1 MIIKYLCLILVAG
14 WSVVR
19 AFSQSDTLPEKILDP
34 AEIRASAN
42 RAVQGPED
50 TRGAAI
56 MVARKAEII
65 NVRVLQADLS
75 ANLSRQLFSR
85 TPGVQHWEN
94 DGSGIQTGIA
104 VRGLS
109 PNRSWEFN
117 VRQNGTD
124 ISPDVFGYP
133 EAYYTPPAEAID
145 RIEMVRGA
153 SALQWGPQFGGL
165 LNYIIRKGATDKKI
179 EVESRQTLGAFGLF
193 NTFSAAGGTIGK
205 VNYYTWFHYR
215 RADGWRDNSAYHIR
229 TGYAA
234 LDYHLSART
243 TIGMCITLSGY
254 TSQQP
259 GGLTDAQF
267 TDDARM
273 SVRSRNWFSAPW
285 NLINLSLDHVWSET
299 SQLQVR
305 VFGGV
310 SERNSVGFLSA
321 PTTPDAVLPGAEAFA
336 NRQVDRDHYKS
347 LGTEVRWLKH
357 YRLAGAAVVSASGI
371 RAYGC
376 ETLRNQ
382 QGTGT
387 DASGFDLAVNGAYA
401 RALQF
406 GTYNFALFN
415 EQCLKPND
423 RLAYTFGMR
432 LENIT
437 STIDGRIAPNN
448 GVLTRQ
454 AQRRQLL
461 LFSAGMSYKPGAG
474 GLELY
479 ANISEAF
486 RPVTY
491 AEITPSATTDVVDP
505 ALRDASGYTAE
516 SGIRGW
522 IGRRLYTDGTV
533 FLLDYRNRT
542 GVLVQNGVNF
552 RTNVGDSRS
561 AGVEWYSEYNLGKW
575 ENENQLRRL
584 QLFASLSWMNATYTS
599 WDNPAAPLTGNRVE
613 NAPWYNHRVG
623 LVASVNRLSLNA
635 QVGFTGMAFSDAGN
649 TLEPTANGQAGPIPA
664 YHVADLSLLW
674 KLSERCS
681 LQSGINNLTDHRYFT
696 RRAGG
701 YPGPGLLPGMGRSWF
716 FTAAFKL

>member
-1 MIIKYLCLILVAG
+1 MIIRHLCALLVLIRLSGPALC
-14 WSVVR
+14 
-19 AFSQSDTLPEKILDP
+19 QSDTLPEKTLNP

-50 TRGAAI
+50 TPGAVI

-65 NVRVLQADLS
+65 NVRALQADLS

-133 EAYYTPPAEAID
+133 EAYYTPPAEAVE
-145 RIEMVRGA
+145 RIELVRGA

-165 LNYIIRKGATDKKI
+165 LNYIIRKGAADKKLA
-179 EVESRQTLGAFGLF
+179 VESRQTLGSFGLF
-193 NTFSAAGGTIGK
+193 NSFTAAGGTVGK

-215 RADGWRDNSAYHIR
+215 RADGWRANSAYHLR
-229 TGYAA
+229 TGYASV
-234 LDYHLSART
+234 DYRISART
-243 TIGMCITLSGY
+243 HLGLCITSSGY
-254 TSQQP
+254 RSQQP
-259 GGLTDAQF
+259 GGLTDEQF
-267 TDDARM
+267 ATDPRM

-285 NLINLSLDHVWSET
+285 NLLTLSLDHAWNPSA
-299 SQLQVR
+299 QLQVR
-305 VFGGV
+305 IFVGM
-310 SERNSVGFLSA
+310 SERNSVGILSA
-321 PTTPDAVLPGAEAFA
+321 PTAPDVPLPGTEGYA
-336 NRQVDRDHYKS
+336 NRQVDRDHYRS
-347 LGTEVRWLKH
+347 LGSEVRWLKH
-357 YRLAGAAVVSASGI
+357 YRLAGAAVVSATGI
-371 RAYGC
+371 RTYGC
-376 ETLRNQ
+376 KTLRNQ
-382 QGTGT
+382 QGAGT
-387 DASGFDLAVNGAYA
+387 NAGGFDLQVNGAYA

-406 GTYNFALFN
+406 GTYNVALFN
-415 EQCLKPND
+415 EHCLRPID
-423 RLAYTFGMR
+423 RLAFTFGMR
-432 LENIT
+432 LENIEN
-437 STIDGRIAPNN
+437 TIDGRILPSEGN
-448 GVLTRQ
+448 LTPRSQ
-454 AQRRQLL
+454 HRRFL
-461 LFSAGMSYKPGAG
+461 LFSAGVSYAPAAG
-474 GLELY
+474 SVQLY

-522 IGRRLYTDGTV
+522 ISRRLYTDGSI
-533 FLLDYRNRT
+533 FLLAYNDRT
-542 GVLVQNGVNF
+542 GIILQNGVNF

-561 AGVEWYSEYNLGKW
+561 AGLEWYTEYNIGKW
-575 ENENQLRRL
+575 ENDDQLRRL
-584 QLFASLSWMNATYTS
+584 QLFASLSWMNAAYTS
-599 WDNPAAPLTGNRVE
+599 WNNLAAPLTGNRIE

-635 QVGFTGMAFSDAGN
+635 QVSFTGMAFSDAGN
-649 TLEPTANGQAGPIPA
+649 TREPTTSGQAGPIPA
-664 YHVADLSLLW
+664 YHVADLSLSW
-674 KLSERCS
+674 KLSEHCS
-681 LQSGINNLTDHRYFT
+681 LQSGVNNLTDHRYFT

-716 FTAAFKL
+716 LTAAFRV